1 MLYIK
6 LFLKESKHRL
16 GLLLI
21 SAIAFLIM
29 FHFNDYT
36 IGSMEYIYM
45 LFSLVICAAILS
57 EDEMDFLII
66 GKIQLSKVFVI
77 RFLSSFFTVTI
88 FPIIWILLFTRER
101 RPLKAV
107 FAFLVTVLIIA
118 AIGAFF
124 RVVLKST
131 LAAMI
136 FSSIVFT
143 LLLFASELGA
153 FSPFG
158 SMSIAAMETF
168 YLNRFIWIGVSIILI
183 GCSFCI
189 LKFKDQFNVLT
200 RKAKK

>member
-88 FPIIWILLFTRER
+88 FPIIWI
-101 RPLKAV
+101 
-107 FAFLVTVLIIA
+107 
-118 AIGAFF
+118 
-124 RVVLKST
+124 
-131 LAAMI
+131 
-136 FSSIVFT
+136 
-143 LLLFASELGA
+143 
-153 FSPFG
+153 
-158 SMSIAAMETF
+158 
-168 YLNRFIWIGVSIILI
+168 
-183 GCSFCI
+183 
-189 LKFKDQFNVLT
+189 
-200 RKAKK
+200 